1 MRPILTVQRMNPFRR
16 LKFLPW
22 IPLLQVAAIA
32 TVCVAVLEAALVAA
46 VYLSPLLNRMFQQM
60 MSTVLAVAVLG
71 AIAYGLGALALLL
84 IERIHPGIRLNAG
97 VLWTLVACLLLAV
110 WLKSLLPIPGLMGL
124 NELSL
129 AGVTLGVFTTG
140 RRYWRY

>member
-1 MRPILTVQRMNPFRR
+1 MRNILTVQRMNPFRR

-97 VLWTLVACLLLAV
+97 MLWALVACLLLAV